1 MRDRGVGAGGWIW
14 GVALVGACV
23 AAGAVA
29 DTGPSRRGATAAVE
43 RAGPTLGPWPQPARD
58 RWSLPLPAV
67 RVLER
72 RTRHR
77 DGRPLVVHAV
87 LVDLCAG
94 GLRMRAT
101 APDEAFRSV
110 PAFADS
116 VSALVAING
125 DYFDVGPPSPLGPAC
140 GNGRWWATRD
150 DPRYECLVAGGRA
163 LGLRIADVHESRLR
177 ADPRVTDVVSAA
189 EHIVR
194 RGRVTLSPYIVHAG
208 RHPRAGLGLTADGR
222 TLVLAVAD
230 GRRGGS
236 VPSVGATSE
245 ELGAILVSLG
255 VDDGAR
261 LDGGGS
267 ATLWVRGLGVVN
279 HPSDGFPRRVA
290 NHLAL
295 VADPG
300 AAVPPVCSARSHP

>member
-1 MRDRGVGAGGWIW
+1 MGLGGVRTSGKVWAATGAAVLWL
-14 GVALVGACV
+14 VASAS
-23 AAGAVA
+23 A
-29 DTGPSRRGATAAVE
+29 DTGPSRGAARTAAPVP
-43 RAGPTLGPWPQPARD
+43 AVLGPWPSAARD
-58 RWSLPLPAV
+58 RWSVGEAGV

-77 DGRPLVVHAV
+77 DGRPLVVHAAV
-87 LVDLCAG
+87 VDLCAG

-110 PAFADS
+110 PWFADR

-125 DYFDVGPPSPLGPAC
+125 DYFDVAPASPLGPAC
-140 GNGRWWATRD
+140 GDGRWWQTRE
-150 DPRYECLVAGGRA
+150 DPRYECLIAGGRG

-177 ADPRVTDVVSAA
+177 ADRRVTDVVAGA

-194 RGRVTLSPYIVHAG
+194 RGQVTLSPYIVHAG

-222 TLVLAVAD
+222 SLVLAVAD
-230 GRRGGS
+230 GRRAGR
-236 VPSVGATSE
+236 VPSVGATSA
-245 ELGAILVSLG
+245 ELGAILISLG

-279 HPSDGFPRRVA
+279 RPSDGFPRRVA

-295 VADPG
+295 VRDPT
-300 AAVPPVCSARSHP
+300 APPPPTCR